1 MTKRNRSSIINIR
14 VTDYEKQRIVH
25 KATKAGLTTSE
36 YVRQTAV
43 NKEIKELPRA
53 ELYDLCTEISR
64 TIDDHDFDTNK
75 IKDLVFKIRSV
86 M

>member
-1 MTKRNRSSIINIR
+1 M
-14 VTDYEKQRIVH
+14 
-25 KATKAGLTTSE
+25 
-36 YVRQTAV
+36 RQTAV

-64 TIDDHDFDTNK
+64 TIDDPDFDTNK

>member
-25 KATKAGLTTSE
+25 KATKVGLTTSE

-64 TIDDHDFDTNK
+64 TIDDPDFDTNK

>member
-25 KATKAGLTTSE
+25 KAAKAGLTTSE

-64 TIDDHDFDTNK
+64 TIDDPDFDTNK